1 MEKRVVGWVMH
12 EPNKLSREEIDR
24 LGDDIAMAAAHID
37 AATHQLLS
45 SIRRFD
51 ESGGWAWQ
59 GARST
64 AHWYWRIG
72 IGLCAAREQVRVA
85 RALETLP
92 LIDAALARGELS
104 YAKVR
109 AMTRV
114 ATPENQEL
122 LLI

>member
-1 MEKRVVGWVMH
+1 MY
-12 EPNKLSREEIDR
+12 EPNPCDGKLSREEIDR

-64 AHWYWRIG
+64 AHWLNWRIG

-85 RALETLP
+85 RGRE
-92 LIDAALARGELS
+92 RGW
-104 YAKVR
+104 
-109 AMTRV
+109 
-114 ATPENQEL
+114 
-122 LLI
+122 